1 MQFKLHILTQIWKFD
16 FCYAFAIDNNK
27 ATVYRVRS
35 DKDRTGT
42 ITIVPVRTGTV
53 ILEKYRKF

>member
-1 MQFKLHILTQIWKFD
+1 MDAKYQLTL
-16 FCYAFAIDNNK
+16 A
-27 ATVYRVRS
+27 RVRS

>member
-1 MQFKLHILTQIWKFD
+1 MQSVVIM
-16 FCYAFAIDNNK
+16 YNNQEPQQL
-27 ATVYRVRS
+27 ANIGNYSDAARARN